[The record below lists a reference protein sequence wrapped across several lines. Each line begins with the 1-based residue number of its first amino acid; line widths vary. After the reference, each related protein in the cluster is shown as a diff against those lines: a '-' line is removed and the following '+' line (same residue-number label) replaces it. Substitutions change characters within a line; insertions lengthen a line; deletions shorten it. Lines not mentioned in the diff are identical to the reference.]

1 MCRIPKLKFAKQ
13 VWSNSV
19 IRKKKITNQ
28 KQKDKETQIDA
39 IDIWKKRKKI
49 MIIFFLDIFFWDIFF
64 WDILGIF
71 FLMSETLNQ
80 TLNNPPIYKKMIF
93 FFHFTFVCIWTP
105 FLLPHKLFF
114 LHEFFFYK
122 LSAINIKLNI
132 RMQNNWFNQRKI
144 KNKANKPEHKKTKIK
159 NIRIRT
165 WTQELIIKES
175 KW

>member
-39 IDIWKKRKKI
+39 IDIWKKRKKNNDN
-49 MIIFFLDIFFWDIFF
+49 FFFWIFFF

-80 TLNNPPIYKKMIF
+80 TLNNPPIYIKKKRIF
-93 FFHFTFVCIWTP
+93 FFFSVHLCLYMNSFLSSSQTF
-105 FLLPHKLFF
+105 FFARNFF
-114 LHEFFFYK
+114 LGK
-122 LSAINIKLNI
+122 GT
-132 RMQNNWFNQRKI
+132 
-144 KNKANKPEHKKTKIK
+144 KTTLTLCPRY
-159 NIRIRT
+159 NF
-165 WTQELIIKES
+165 S
-175 KW
+175 HNVF